1 MALGEAAGVAAAL
14 AVREGLPV
22 QDLPVPSI
30 QDRLLDEGA
39 SLIWFKDVSTS
50 SPDFKLVQKM
60 ALKGYLTGWEA
71 RLDEPVSEGGMT
83 RREMLQ
89 KLSDKL

>member
-1 MALGEAAGVAAAL
+1 M
-14 AVREGLPV
+14 
-22 QDLPVPSI
+22 QDLPVSSI

-39 SLIWFKDVSTS
+39 SLIWFKDVSPS